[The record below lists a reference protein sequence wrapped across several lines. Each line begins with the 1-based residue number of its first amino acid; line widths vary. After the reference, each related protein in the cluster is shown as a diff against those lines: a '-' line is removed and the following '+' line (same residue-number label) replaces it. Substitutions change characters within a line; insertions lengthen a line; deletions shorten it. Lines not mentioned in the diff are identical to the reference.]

1 MSRYRVIS
9 ALGAGTSGARRGPH
23 GKGHF
28 PPLLSAHGVLTPAQ
42 VCALRTQRMLEVDG
56 VPQSALE
63 ALVQASYYHA
73 QQNPDAVG
81 YGRPLDHE
89 TYADSR
95 WVSEPLRLY
104 DCSGE
109 NDGTG
114 RPGHFGRTGQG
125 SASGTAYMLSGVQ
138 DTGPDGSESV

>member
-1 MSRYRVIS
+1 MNSSRIGA
-9 ALGAGTSGARRGPH
+9 ALRWLSTARRNDRLIPTNQSTQVRQASGAGTRQAEHVIVYRGLTEADDGRQSY

-56 VPQSALE
+56 VPRSALE

-73 QQNPDAVG
+73 QRNPDAVG

-89 TYADSR
+89 
-95 WVSEPLRLY
+95 
-104 DCSGE
+104 
-109 NDGTG
+109 
-114 RPGHFGRTGQG
+114 
-125 SASGTAYMLSGVQ
+125 
-138 DTGPDGSESV
+138 

>member
-1 MSRYRVIS
+1 V
-9 ALGAGTSGARRGPH
+9 
-23 GKGHF
+23 
-28 PPLLSAHGVLTPAQ
+28 
-42 VCALRTQRMLEVDG
+42 
-56 VPQSALE
+56 
-63 ALVQASYYHA
+63 
-73 QQNPDAVG
+73 
-81 YGRPLDHE
+81 
-89 TYADSR
+89 
-95 WVSEPLRLY
+95 PLRLY